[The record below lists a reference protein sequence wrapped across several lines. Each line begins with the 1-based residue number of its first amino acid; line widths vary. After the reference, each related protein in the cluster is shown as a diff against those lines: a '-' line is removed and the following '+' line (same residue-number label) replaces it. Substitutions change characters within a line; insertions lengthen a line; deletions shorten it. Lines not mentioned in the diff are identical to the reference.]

1 MKTNE
6 HFTKNLKFIT
16 SVPDKFDKNKK
27 YGVIILMHG
36 YGANMYDLVDIAPI
50 INDTDYIYI
59 FPNAPI
65 EIDVGFGKKGFAWFS
80 LDQGDKI
87 LPETNKIFSES
98 HKLLN
103 LTIKEA
109 LAMFEL
115 NHEKYFIGG
124 FSQGG
129 MMTIHSGISSNIP
142 YSGAI
147 ILSSKILTNTS
158 LDLDINKPDNTRIFM
173 THGKLDTVISI
184 KEGRMTRNKL
194 INLGFHVDYHEY
206 DIGHEINLD
215 ILSELSEWLLK

>member
-36 YGANMYDLVDIAPI
+36 YGASMYDLVDIAPI
-50 INDTDYIYI
+50 INDKDFIYI

-65 EIDVGFGKKGFAWFS
+65 EIDVGFGKKGYAWFP
-80 LDQGDKI
+80 I
-87 LPETNKIFSES
+87 ETVDISES
-98 HKLLN
+98 DKLLN

-109 LAMFEL
+109 LTMFEFDK
-115 NHEKYFIGG
+115 EFVFIGG

-147 ILSSKILTNTS
+147 ILSSKILLNTS
-158 LDLDINKPDNTRIFM
+158 LDLDINTPHNTRIFM

-184 KEGRMTRNKL
+184 EEGRTTRNKL
-194 INLGFHVDYHEY
+194 INLGFNVDYHEY
-206 DIGHEINLD
+206 NIGHEINLD
-215 ILSELSEWLLK
+215 ILSELSKWLLK

>member
-36 YGANMYDLVDIAPI
+36 YGASMYDLVDIAPI

-65 EIDVGFGKKGFAWFS
+65 EIDVGFEKKGYAWFP
-80 LDQGDKI
+80 I
-87 LPETNKIFSES
+87 ETDDISAS
-98 HKLLN
+98 DKLLN

-109 LAMFEL
+109 LAMFEY
-115 NHEKYFIGG
+115 NKEKLFIGG

-129 MMTIHSGISSNIP
+129 MMTIHSGI
-142 YSGAI
+142 
-147 ILSSKILTNTS
+147 ILSSKILINTS
-158 LDLDINKPDNTRIFM
+158 LDIDINKPDNTLIFM

-184 KEGRMTRNKL
+184 EEGRMTRKKL
-194 INLGFHVDYHEY
+194 INLGFHVDYYEY
-206 DIGHEINLD
+206 NIGHEINLE
-215 ILSELSEWLLK
+215 ILSELSKWL